1 MKTGLILL
9 GTAHFKETAILQKQ
23 EMHNVMVL
31 TLDGHNTH
39 DKLQCLLH
47 INLISYPT
55 VYFSVL
61 LQFITFLS
69 MLFQFCIRFSLL
81 QMSPFSTTSLLQ
93 FQQENVKGL

>member
-23 EMHNVMVL
+23 IMHNAIVL
-31 TLDGHNTH
+31 TVDGRNTR

-47 INLISYPT
+47 INLTSCPT

-69 MLFQFCIRFSLL
+69 LLFQFCIRFSLL
-81 QMSPFSTTSLLQ
+81 QMPPFSTTSLLQ
-93 FQQENVKGL
+93 P